1 MKPQNS
7 NGKASEDLLHNL
19 THNLPRFGEVFFRLV
34 ETQIAAFYGQ
44 HKEVVMTEFYNSR
57 VILPFNELNS
67 ENATLTIGSLFQK
80 QSPIEMKNF
89 IFTCLETL
97 SEQNVDVTDALNAV
111 DSIQI
116 EREFDV
122 AVTVTFDL
130 MIKVTAPDEETAETL
145 VQGFEAADLVSSS
158 SYGLDGVED
167 IDVQS
172 ADVVIDGVE
181 EA

>member
-1 MKPQNS
+1 
-7 NGKASEDLLHNL
+7 
-19 THNLPRFGEVFFRLV
+19 
-34 ETQIAAFYGQ
+34 
-44 HKEVVMTEFYNSR
+44 MTEFYNTR
-57 VILPFNELNS
+57 IGFMTAETTVGEQFQG
-67 ENATLTIGSLFQK
+67 LT
-80 QSPIEMKNF
+80 PMAMKNF

-97 SEQNVDVTDALNAV
+97 GEQNVDVNDALNAV
-111 DSIQI
+111 DCIQI

-145 VQGFEAADLVSSS
+145 VQGFEAADLVGS
-158 SYGLDGVED
+158 SYGLDGVEN

-172 ADVVIDGVE
+172 EDVVIDGVE

>member
-1 MKPQNS
+1 
-7 NGKASEDLLHNL
+7 
-19 THNLPRFGEVFFRLV
+19 
-34 ETQIAAFYGQ
+34 
-44 HKEVVMTEFYNSR
+44 MTEFYNTR
-57 VILPFNELNS
+57 AGFI
-67 ENATLTIGSLFQK
+67 AADRTIGEQYEALT
-80 QSPIEMKNF
+80 PLEMKNF

-97 SEQNVDVTDALNAV
+97 GEQNVDVNDALNAV
-111 DSIQI
+111 DCIQI

-145 VQGFEAADLVSSS
+145 VQGFEAVDLVGS
-158 SYGLDGVED
+158 SYGLDGVEN

-172 ADVVIDGVE
+172 EDVVIDGVE